1 MQDND
6 FKEDLFGKGVSSG
19 KTPRLPIFDGYVKQQ
34 RHLPYFKMP
43 TEYAVI
49 FVIGVLVLLTLSY
62 AWGVKA
68 GRLSVPSTE
77 VLNVKSAGSE
87 EVEDVGYFEDIQEA
101 QDVDLKSYV
110 DYVDDGDVS
119 SEDKDDPLPEVVKV
133 APEKAEEQISQQTVA
148 GAGYVI
154 YLAALKEESR
164 ANGLSDKLR
173 SLGVD
178 ARVAKKSDW
187 YQVYAAGYASVSAAD
202 SAKVVLQKDYPDCY
216 IRKIE

>member
-6 FKEDLFGKGVSSG
+6 FKEDLFGKGVSLG

-77 VLNVKSAGSE
+77 VLNVQSDGSE
-87 EVEDVGYFEDIQEA
+87 EVEDVDYFEDIQEA

-119 SEDKDDPLPEVVKV
+119 SEDKDDPLSEVVKV
-133 APEKAEEQISQQTVA
+133 APRKPRNK
-148 GAGYVI
+148 
-154 YLAALKEESR
+154 YLSR
-164 ANGLSDKLR
+164 QFPVRGM
-173 SLGVD
+173 
-178 ARVAKKSDW
+178 
-187 YQVYAAGYASVSAAD
+187 
-202 SAKVVLQKDYPDCY
+202 
-216 IRKIE
+216 